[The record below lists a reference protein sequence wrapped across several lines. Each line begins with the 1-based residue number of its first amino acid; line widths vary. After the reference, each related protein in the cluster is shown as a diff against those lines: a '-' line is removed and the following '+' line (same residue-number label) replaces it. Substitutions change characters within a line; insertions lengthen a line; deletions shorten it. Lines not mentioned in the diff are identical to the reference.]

1 MMQDKFNKL
10 LIDILKK
17 RFQNDKVL
25 CYTMNRISE
34 GDIL

>member
-1 MMQDKFNKL
+1 MQHKFNKL

-17 RFQNDKVL
+17 RFQNDMVL
-25 CYTMNRISE
+25 CYTINRISK